1 MARFQRLANFSHRRV
16 KEGWYIM
23 TVKELIEKLK
33 QMDEN
38 KEVSTDGTGTRYGI
52 NTVDEEECEVVIW

>member
-1 MARFQRLANFSHRRV
+1 
-16 KEGWYIM
+16 M

-52 NTVDEEECEVVIW
+52 NTVDEEEFEVVIW